1 VYTYT
6 GNQLQTVADG
16 TSNAGGLAAGT
27 TGYLYDSNG
36 NMLSATNT
44 VNTIGNKSFTYNLLN
59 LPATSTFAIGS
70 ATFAYDAAGNK
81 LRKASTVSGTTT
93 YTTAGIQHSGITSE
107 PIEYIMTEEGQ
118 AAPISATSYDYQYF
132 LGDNLG
138 NTRESFGTKTGIA
151 VQYQRDDYYPFGME
165 ANSYV
170 SSPKNYYLYNKKE
183 QQPEFNENDYGA
195 RFYDPV
201 IARWTSVDPLAEK
214 YRRWSPYNYVDD
226 NSIRKIDADG
236 MGPGDTNGDQTPPGQ
251 TLTVDIK
258 ALDATTNT
266 TTAYS
271 QTTLEP
277 DNIFTDL
284 ANIKPGVQNFVTSIT
299 QTSETTTSATF
310 TNPNT
315 GKSTLIAS
323 TTTTSTTVT
332 IDPESKTGV
341 GNITQTSTTSVV
353 STPVISTT
361 KTTATLD
368 ISATKVTPG
377 DPQTKQLPANTK
389 LPNELKSKVSEAGA
403 AAKEANQK
411 NKDAAAEGIKKTIE
425 DSGQE

>member
-1 VYTYT
+1 
-6 GNQLQTVADG
+6 LE
-16 TSNAGGLAAGT
+16 T
-27 TGYLYDSNG
+27 T
-36 NMLSATNT
+36 
-44 VNTIGNKSFTYNLLN
+44 
-59 LPATSTFAIGS
+59 
-70 ATFAYDAAGNK
+70 
-81 LRKASTVSGTTT
+81 
-93 YTTAGIQHSGITSE
+93 
-107 PIEYIMTEEGQ
+107 
-118 AAPISATSYDYQYF
+118 
-132 LGDNLG
+132 LG
-138 NTRESFGTKTGIA
+138 NTRESFGTKTGHK
-151 VQYQRDDYYPFGME
+151 VQYQRDDHYPFGME

-183 QQPEFNENDYGA
+183 QQPEFNEYDYGA